1 MWNKMFVKASI
12 IKKKDLY
19 IAIIT
24 WSYYGFSHYEIFDVF
39 ESLVE
44 AEKYILLERTNGSLT
59 YE

>member
-12 IKKKDLY
+12 LKKKDLF

-24 WSYYGFSHYEIFDVF
+24 WSYYGISHYEKFDVF
-39 ESLVE
+39 ETLVD
-44 AEKYILLERTNGSLT
+44 AEKYILLERTNGALT

>member
-1 MWNKMFVKASI
+1 MFVKASI

>member
-12 IKKKDLY
+12 LKKKELF

-24 WSYYGFSHYEIFDVF
+24 WSYYGISHYEIFEVF

-44 AEKYILLERTNGSLT
+44 AEKWILLERTHGALT